1 LSAKTTTRNPF
12 YFSTR
17 DLLIMAVLAALGG
30 VTSTYINALGDAVQA
45 ALGFPGGTQW
55 AAGLHVIWVVLAVG
69 ILRKPG
75 TGIVIGLLKGA
86 VELFS
91 GNSHGVIILL
101 VDLAAGLL
109 VDFGFLIFSYR
120 QKLLPYLFA
129 GGLATASNV
138 LVFQIF
144 ATIPMNI
151 LGMTAILLLFIAA
164 LISGVIFA
172 GFAPYLLVNTLS
184 EAGIVK
190 IPDKPF
196 KNTKLGFY
204 IISAVTVLAILLA
217 VFMRINL
224 RPGSSLTISG
234 AVNNSFEF
242 PNPDL
247 QIDRVTRKMEYK
259 GVMSEYS
266 GYALRA
272 IIEYA
277 HPKKSADTLLIEA
290 SDGYAFLLSFEELNA
305 NDNILLV
312 GQGTG
317 QIAAFDIV
325 GPESSKAWVRN
336 VTNITVIPANGLIIN
351 GPSEQ
356 EFLFDPDEWVAEMDS
371 TQLEINGVSQK
382 LQGVPVWQVIEAK
395 SGQQTPNALIFKSN
409 QASLTFNWSDI
420 KENDNLRIFSLI
432 EENGISFALAEMSG
446 EVLLTSISEIEI
458 E

>member
-1 LSAKTTTRNPF
+1 MAAKVKTSNSF

-55 AAGLHVIWVVLAVG
+55 ASGLHVIWVVLAVG

-75 TGIVIGLLKGA
+75 TGIIIGLLKGA

-101 VDLAAGLL
+101 VNLVAGLL
-109 VDFGFLIFSYR
+109 VDFGFLLFNYR

-138 LVFQIF
+138 LVFQLF

-151 LGMTAILLLFIAA
+151 LGMTAILILFIAA

-190 IPDKPF
+190 IPDKPS
-196 KNTKLGFY
+196 KNTKMGVY
-204 IISAVTVLAILLA
+204 IISAVTALSILLA
-217 VFMRINL
+217 VFLRINL
-224 RPGSSLTISG
+224 KPASTITISG
-234 AVNNSFEF
+234 AVNNSIEF

-247 QIDRVTRKMEYK
+247 HMDKVTRKMEYK
-259 GVMSEYS
+259 GVMSEYR
-266 GYALRA
+266 GYPLRL

-277 HPKKSADTLLIEA
+277 DPGNDADTLLIEA

-312 GQGTG
+312 EQGIS
-317 QIAAFDIV
+317 QNAAFDIV
-325 GPESSKAWVRN
+325 GPESSKAWVRH
-336 VTNITVIPANGLIIN
+336 VTDITVIPAKGLKII
-351 GPSEQ
+351 GLSEE
-356 EFLFDPDEWVAEMDS
+356 EFLFEPDEWVAEMDS
-371 TQLEINGVSQK
+371 TRLVINGGSQK
-382 LQGVPVWQVIEAK
+382 LQGVPAWRVIESK
-395 SGQQTPNALIFKSN
+395 SGQHSPNTIIFKSN
-409 QASLTFNWSDI
+409 QESLTFNWSEL
-420 KENDNLRIFSLI
+420 KDNGSIRIFSLI
-432 EENGISFALAEMSG
+432 EEDGISFVLAEMSG
-446 EVLLTSISEIEI
+446 KVHLTSISEIEI